1 MFDFSDNN
9 QIFAVSLAT
18 ILIVARFCAFFVA
31 SPLLSRRTIP
41 RLLALGLALAI
52 SLVCLPAAIPTLTSN
67 DLHPTKRVILLI
79 IKEAA
84 TGYLMGIVLW
94 LPVRGLEMAG
104 AILDSQRGS
113 TQAQDFDV
121 VFVNQTTPT
130 AILLSQ
136 VFNGFFFSSGG
147 FLIIV
152 KLLYESLLLWPPSD
166 FWPEISEK
174 TLQLLLKFSG
184 EMLLSGLIIV
194 LPISVFMLLADIVIS
209 FIARSA
215 PNLNALTFGMP
226 VKSAILI
233 IMLFSYFHILFPE
246 LMKTFSN
253 GSRMMLEV
261 LKP

>member
-1 MFDFSDNN
+1 MFDLSAHN
-9 QIFAVSLAT
+9 QIFALSLGA

-31 SPLLSRRTIP
+31 SPLLSRRGMP
-41 RLLALGLALAI
+41 RLVSLELALAI
-52 SLVCLPAAIPTLTSN
+52 GLICLPTAIPTLAMAN
-67 DLHPTKRVILLI
+67 PHPIRYFVLLI
-79 IKEAA
+79 LKEAA
-84 TGYLMGIVLW
+84 TGYLMGIILW

-104 AILDSQRGS
+104 AILDTQRGS

-147 FLIIV
+147 FLLV
-152 KLLYESLLLWPPSD
+152 VRLLYESVLIWPPLA

-174 TLQLLLKFSG
+174 SLQLLLKFSG

-194 LPISVFMLLADIVIS
+194 LPISMFMLLADIVIS
-209 FIARSA
+209 FIAKSA

-226 VKSAILI
+226 VKSGILI
-233 IMLFSYFHILFPE
+233 IMLFSYFHILYPE
-246 LMKTFSN
+246 LMRTFSN
-253 GSRMMLEV
+253 GLRVVLEV